1 MVESLT
7 DSVIR
12 AAEYATP
19 DLPGIGGVLKYE
31 PQDFVVEE
39 IPTYEPSGEGE
50 HLFLWV
56 EKQDVA
62 AEQLIGYLSK
72 ALGVGRNSIGVAGLK
87 DRRAVTRQY
96 VSVPAGV
103 EEKVTAGI
111 DTEDIRVLKAVRHR
125 NKLHTGHLT
134 GNRFEIVVR
143 NVCDDA
149 LPRAQAIGEEIRR
162 LGFPNRFGAQRF
174 GVGNETLKLG
184 LELLRGTKSPH
195 EIAPGR
201 RKFLSRLAL
210 TAVQSALFNAVLDG
224 RAADGTLH
232 TVLPGDVM
240 QKVTTGGCFVST
252 EPAVDQ
258 ARFDHREIVPTGPLF
273 GVKMKPADG
282 EVAGR
287 EQNILDRFELTAR
300 QFAAVRRQLPGAR
313 RALLAWPSELAI
325 DEVPEGIRFRFA
337 LSSGVYATAMLR
349 EFMKSDAID
358 EAS

>member
-1 MVESLT
+1 MAESLA
-7 DSVIR
+7 DSVNG
-12 AAEYATP
+12 AVTYTTA
-19 DLPGIGGVLKYE
+19 DLPGIGGVLKHE
-31 PQDFVVEE
+31 PEDFVVEE

-62 AEQLIGYLSK
+62 AEQLVGYLSK

-103 EEKVTAGI
+103 EEKAAAGI
-111 DTEDIRVLKAVRHR
+111 DTHDIRVLKAVRHR
-125 NKLHTGHLT
+125 NKLHTGHLQ

-143 NVCDDA
+143 NVSEDA
-149 LPRAQAIGEEIRR
+149 LARAQAIGEEVSRK
-162 LGFPNRFGAQRF
+162 GFPNRFGTQRF
-174 GVGNETLKLG
+174 GRENETLKLG
-184 LELLRGTKSPH
+184 LALLQGKKSPH

-210 TAVQSALFNAVLDG
+210 TAVQSALFNAVLDA
-224 RAADGTLH
+224 RAADGTLQ

-240 QKVTTGGCFVST
+240 QKVTSGGCFVST
-252 EPAVDQ
+252 EKDVDQ
-258 ARFDHREIVPTGPLF
+258 ARFDRREIVPTGPLF
-273 GVKMKPADG
+273 GVKMKPAGG
-282 EVAGR
+282 EVAER
-287 EQNILDRFELTAR
+287 EQQVLDRFELPAQ

-313 RALLAWPSELAI
+313 RALLAWPKDLEI

-349 EFMKSDAID
+349 EFMKS
-358 EAS
+358 EATDDGS